1 MRYPARVAH
10 KAYIPLFAEKPS
22 HPFVP
27 LGRRPAGA
35 RSEGQGRR
43 FAGALRAPLTAAST
57 LAGWRRGGDRMVFRY
72 AVSLLVSVLSAA
84 TFHSAAFA
92 ESVIAARTAPSDPY
106 VAHIAEASRRFGVP
120 VAWIR
125 AVLRAESA
133 GNVRAISSKGAMGL
147 MQLMPDTWAELR
159 VRHDLG
165 LDPYHPRSNILA
177 GTAYLREM
185 FDRYGNI
192 AAMLAAYNAGP
203 ERYDEYLSMGR
214 PLPAETRN
222 YVAAILPL
230 IGVGD
235 SAEPIMVAT
244 ADPNAW
250 RRAPLFVARSTDILS
265 ADSMQPDRRS
275 AAAPTLPVRDVSA
288 IEPRSDGL
296 FVPRDNTGEP
306 Q

>member
-1 MRYPARVAH
+1 MVAH
-10 KAYIPLFAEKPS
+10 RVSIPLFGKKLS

-57 LAGWRRGGDRMVFRY
+57 LAGWRCGGDWAVFRY
-72 AVSLLVSVLSAA
+72 VVFLLVSVLPTVA
-84 TFHSAAFA
+84 FQGAAFA
-92 ESVIAARTAPSDPY
+92 QPAIVEHTAPSDPY
-106 VAHIAEASRRFGVP
+106 AAHIAEASRRFGVP
-120 VAWIR
+120 VAWIM
-125 AVLRAESA
+125 AVMRAESA
-133 GNVRAISSKGAMGL
+133 GDVQAISRKGAMGL
-147 MQLMPDTWAELR
+147 MQLMPDTWADLR
-159 VRHDLG
+159 VRHGLG
-165 LDPYHPRSNILA
+165 RDPFDPRDNILA
-177 GTAYLREM
+177 GAAYLREM

-203 ERYDEYLSMGR
+203 GRYDEYLSTGR

-235 SAEPIMVAT
+235 NAEPIMVAT
-244 ADPNAW
+244 VDPNAW
-250 RRAPLFVARSTDILS
+250 RRAPLFVARSTDTHP
-265 ADSMQPDRRS
+265 ADSMQSDQRS
-275 AAAPTLPVRDVSA
+275 TNMPATPPVRDVSA

-296 FVPRDNTGEP
+296 FVVRAGAGEP